1 MDLEVARVWSN
12 IFREAAV
19 EILLHS
25 NKLSLSVLLCDMAGE
40 EKPRVMMATS
50 SGYCYSEA
58 SSNESPQIYN
68 LTAAMEIIGFP
79 SKNLINQ
86 PINDLT
92 TNHQTMMLSPLSW
105 NHHHHQQHN
114 RLVADD
120 PSLRCV
126 FSGDGNERQSQGS
139 LSLSLTSSNPS
150 NTNLQSLELRQN
162 SHRHMMLQQQFQIR
176 NSKYL
181 EPAKELLNQHCNL
194 GAAAAS
200 KMQSGESSQP
210 QDDRTQPPP
219 FALDLLELQRRK
231 TKLFQML
238 QEVACII
245 HIL

>member
-1 MDLEVARVWSN
+1 
-12 IFREAAV
+12 
-19 EILLHS
+19 
-25 NKLSLSVLLCDMAGE
+25 MADE
-40 EKPRVMMATS
+40 EKPRMMMAIS
-50 SGYCYSEA
+50 SGYCYSDA

-105 NHHHHQQHN
+105 NHHHHN

-126 FSGDGNERQSQGS
+126 FSGDGNARQSQGS
-139 LSLSLTSSNPS
+139 LSLSLTSSNLS

-162 SHRHMMLQQQFQIR
+162 THRNMMLQQQFQIR

-181 EPAKELLNQHCNL
+181 EPAKEILNQLCNL
-194 GAAAAS
+194 GAAASS
-200 KMQSGESSQP
+200 KIKNGESP
-210 QDDRTQPPP
+210 LQDDRAQPPP

-238 QEVACII
+238 QEVIN
-245 HIL
+245 L